1 MLCYK
6 NNDFLTFLS
15 FLVFSSLPPY
25 REYSK
30 GLAHSRRA
38 LFPDLYLWP
47 HFEELL
53 KAFGMCPHNT
63 NS

>member
-38 LFPDLYLWP
+38 LFPELYLQL
-47 HFEELL
+47 HL
-53 KAFGMCPHNT
+53 KAFGMCSHNAH
-63 NS
+63 S